1 MEEQLR
7 KRLGD
12 LRAEFDSG
20 RQRLQELEAQA
31 REVQQVLLRISGAIQ
46 VLEEELARANGHAGS
61 AVASPAS
68 GSADAGAPNG

>member
-7 KRLGD
+7 KRLGG
-12 LRAEFDSG
+12 LRGGFDSG

-46 VLEEELARANGHAGS
+46 VLEEELARADGHSGS

-68 GSADAGAPNG
+68 ERTDAGVPNA